1 MPDGSFAALAGT
13 VRLIRSYGME
23 MLIEWESGQPLSGLL
38 HEGRDGRAGRGC
50 SGLAPVVS
58 ARAEGPGDGL
68 FATLPRNDD
77 AFDLALLPRQLSVLD
92 GS

>member
-13 VRLIRSYGME
+13 VRLIRS
-23 MLIEWESGQPLSGLL
+23 GLL

-50 SGLAPVVS
+50 SGPAPVVS
-58 ARAEGPGDGL
+58 ACAKWPGDGP

-77 AFDLALLPRQLSVLD
+77 AFDLALLPRLLSVLD
-92 GS
+92 GC